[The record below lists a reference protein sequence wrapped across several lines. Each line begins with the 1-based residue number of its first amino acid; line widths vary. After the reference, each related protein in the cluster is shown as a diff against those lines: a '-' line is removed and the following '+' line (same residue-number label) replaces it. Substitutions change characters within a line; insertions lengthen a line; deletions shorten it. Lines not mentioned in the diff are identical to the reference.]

1 MSRALAPP
9 SAPATGLKQVGQFAL
24 HYLEMCAAMCIGFA
38 AGDALYFWLA
48 SLAGYSKPFSQ
59 LPVLSVVLVT
69 VFMTAPMTAW
79 MLHRGMPRR
88 AIVEMS
94 AAMPIL
100 AVALLGLGWIGALP
114 MSSLALAEHA
124 LMMPA
129 MLIPMLLD
137 LDLYTGRGGRPAIA
151 P

>member
-1 MSRALAPP
+1 MAVDT
-9 SAPATGLKQVGQFAL
+9 TGLEQVGHFAL
-24 HYLEMCAAMCIGFA
+24 RSVEMCAAMCIGFA
-38 AGDALYFWLA
+38 VGDALYFWLA
-48 SLAGYSKPFSQ
+48 NLAGYSKPFSE

-79 MLHRGMPRR
+79 MVYRGMPVR

-94 AAMPIL
+94 GAMPIL
-100 AVALLGLGWIGALP
+100 AFALLALGWIGALA

-137 LDLYTGRGGRPAIA
+137 LDLYTGRGGQTTPTHRAG
-151 P
+151 